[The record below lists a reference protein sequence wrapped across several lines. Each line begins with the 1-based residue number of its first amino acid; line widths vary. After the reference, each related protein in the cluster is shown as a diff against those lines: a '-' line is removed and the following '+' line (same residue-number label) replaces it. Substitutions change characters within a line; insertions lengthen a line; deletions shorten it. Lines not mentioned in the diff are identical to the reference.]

1 MVSYCHMRVHAPKL
15 LFVIILL
22 HVTLCASAQLKY
34 FPVHCFSDDEW
45 IDTSTARW
53 YSDQLRALQEPSLL
67 DTAKN
72 RSAESYRFLWLRSFD
87 HPIAIRLDI
96 RADGTG
102 VLSTKIASG
111 SGGNKPGHLTEN
123 LSRPLFRQQVQ
134 MIQARLDS
142 MQFWSLRVDGRS
154 GEDGAQWIIEGV
166 EGGKY
171 HLVDRWSPREGP
183 IREFGLM
190 LLDMA
195 NLKISP
201 RDVY

>member
-1 MVSYCHMRVHAPKL
+1 MRVHAPRFL
-15 LFVIILL
+15 SAIVLF
-22 HVTLCASAQLKY
+22 HVTLCASAELRY
-34 FPVHCFSDDEW
+34 FPAHCFSDDEW

-53 YSDQLRALQEPSLL
+53 YSDQLRALQEPSFL

-111 SGGNKPGHLTEN
+111 SGGDRPGYLTEN
-123 LSRPLFRQQVQ
+123 VSRPLFRQQVQ
-134 MIQARLDS
+134 MVQARLSS
-142 MQFWSLRVDGRS
+142 MQFWSLQVDDRS
-154 GEDGAQWIIEGV
+154 GEDGARWIIEGV

-171 HLVDRWSPREGP
+171 HLVDRWSPSGGP

-195 NLKISP
+195 NLKIPP